1 MATPDRHVLHILP
14 HPGGGGETYVQAL
27 EAVHGYAMT
36 REFLAPSARIRTS
49 TRRVVK
55 GVVQVNREASHYDL
69 VHVHGEV
76 AGTLS
81 LPALARNPSVLTLHG
96 LNLVR
101 RVAGPLAAAARANLR
116 AIIGAADRVI
126 CVTQAELDEIEAVDL
141 RLGAKCAVIPNG
153 VELPPPATAIER
165 KQTRTALGIGD
176 ETVLALWVGT
186 LKEPKQ
192 PQVAVRAAIA
202 CARRDVPVH
211 LAVVGAGPLQQ
222 EAECAAAENPSV
234 VSFLGHRDDVQPL
247 LAAADVFVLS
257 SLREGLPFSLLEAMA
272 MGLPSVVAAGGGM
285 EDVLGETGIAVQPGD
300 ESGLTDALAA
310 LATEPVLRARLA
322 RTARARATAEFAVA
336 QMRART
342 HDVYEQVLQEQKVF

>member
-1 MATPDRHVLHILP
+1 MAAPDRHVLHILP

-27 EAVHGYAMT
+27 EAVRGYAMT
-36 REFLAPSARIRTS
+36 REFLAPSARIRMS
-49 TRRVVK
+49 PRVVN
-55 GVVQVNREASHYDL
+55 GVVRVNRGASHYDL

-81 LPALARNPSVLTLHG
+81 LPAIARNPSVLTLHG

-126 CVTQAELDEIEAVDL
+126 CVTQAELDEIGAVDP

-186 LKEPKQ
+186 LKKPKQ
-192 PQVAVRAAIA
+192 PHVAVRAAIA

-211 LAVVGAGPLQQ
+211 LAIVGAGPLHQ
-222 EAECAAAENPSV
+222 EAELAAAENTSV
-234 VSFLGHRDDVQPL
+234 VSFLGHRNDVRPL

-285 EDVLGETGIAVQPGD
+285 EDVVGGAGIAVQPGD
-300 ESGLTDALAA
+300 ESGLTDALTT
-310 LATEPVLRARLA
+310 LAREPVLRARLG
-322 RTARARATAEFAVA
+322 RTARARAADEFAVA

-342 HDVYEQVLQEQKVF
+342 HEVYERVLQKRKAS

>member
-1 MATPDRHVLHILP
+1 MAAPDRRVLHILP

-27 EAVHGYAMT
+27 EAVHGYAVT
-36 REFLAPSARIRTS
+36 REFLAPSARIRMPTP
-49 TRRVVK
+49 RVVSD
-55 GVVQVNREASHYDL
+55 VVRVNRGASHYDL

-116 AIIGAADRVI
+116 AIIGAADRAI
-126 CVTQAELDEIEAVDL
+126 CVTQAELDEIGAVDP
-141 RLGAKCAVIPNG
+141 RLGAKCVVIPNG

-186 LKEPKQ
+186 LDKPKQ
-192 PQVAVRAAIA
+192 PHVAVRAVIA
-202 CARRDVPVH
+202 GARRGVPIH
-211 LAVVGAGPLQQ
+211 LAIVGAGPLRQ
-222 EAECAAAENPSV
+222 EAELAAAENTSV
-234 VSFLGHRDDVQPL
+234 VSFLGHRDDVRPL

-285 EDVLGETGIAVQPGD
+285 EDVVGGAGIAVRPGD
-300 ESGLTDALAA
+300 ESGLTDALTT
-310 LATEPVLRARLA
+310 LATEPVLRARLG
-322 RTARARATAEFAVA
+322 RTARARAADEFAVA

-342 HDVYEQVLQEQKVF
+342 HEVYERVLQERKAS